1 MTEHATYD
9 VRYTKYQRNRSV
21 LRKAMRRLYLS
32 SAARKLQGPTLD
44 FGCGI
49 GELLARLPTGSL
61 GLEYNRDTV
70 EYCRSLGL
78 NVEWYDGFEDG
89 WMLSCLPR
97 DARFKSMVLSH
108 VLEHFDRPAEI
119 LGRLLAAASGLGV
132 ERVLIIVPGPA
143 GYRSDA
149 THRTYISKDFFKEA
163 LEGNSEWTVHSQQ
176 YFPLNIGWIGKF
188 FVHHELQVVITRPV
202 R

>member
-1 MTEHATYD
+1 MPEHATYD
-9 VRYTKYQRNRSV
+9 ECYTKYQANRSV
-21 LRKAMRRLYLS
+21 FRKAVRRLYLS

-49 GELLARLPTGSL
+49 GELLSRLPAGSL
-61 GLEYNRDTV
+61 GLEYNQDTV
-70 EYCRSLGL
+70 EYCRTGGL

-89 WMLSCLPR
+89 WTLSCMKQ
-97 DARFKSMVLSH
+97 DARFASMVLSH

-119 LGRLLAAASGLGV
+119 LRLLLEAASGLGV

-149 THRTYISKDFFKEA
+149 THRTYIDKDFLRNA
-163 LEGNSEWTVHSQQ
+163 LEGNSEWVVRSQ
-176 YFPLNIGWIGKF
+176 
-188 FVHHELQVVITRPV
+188 V
-202 R
+202 